1 MLSQQM
7 QVFLQVAEC
16 GSFTKAARRLLV
28 TPASVMKHINTLED
42 RLGVTLFK
50 RDKKGVVLTAAGRS
64 LVQDGKKMAALADH
78 AAARAKRA
86 EQEEGIVIR
95 VGSSLLNPSKVLTD
109 LWAPLRTAYPQY
121 KFHIVPYTDT
131 KEERFAVIGALG
143 ETFDLLVGTFDSKT
157 IRSRAN
163 YLILGDYRLCV
174 AVPEGHPLASKKV
187 LSIQDLHG
195 EHLVKVR
202 RGETERLDHFQDVLQ
217 LTHPQIIVE
226 EADYYYDLDT
236 FNACEQN
243 GNPGRLGGNPPLPDH
258 AAGGVGLHGP
268 LRHFVRKGAVP
279 GGVPVSPDP
288 DRFSAGIGA
297 GDSDE
302 QKENRKSAFFALPV
316 FRPASRSVTEG
327 TCVTLIADRG
337 GRSS

>member
-50 RDKKGVVLTAAGRS
+50 RDKKGVVLTAAGQS
-64 LVQDGKKMAALADH
+64 LVQDGKKRAALANH

-174 AVPEGHPLASKKV
+174 AVPEGHPLAAKKG

-243 GNPGRLGGNPPLPDH
+243 GTLLLTLDAWAEIHPSL
-258 AAGGVGLHGP
+258 
-268 LRHFVRKGAVP
+268 
-279 GGVPVSPDP
+279 
-288 DRFSAGIGA
+288 IT
-297 GDSDE
+297 
-302 QKENRKSAFFALPV
+302 LPV
-316 FRPASRSVTEG
+316 EWDYTVPYGILYAKEPSPEVSRFLQILTDSLPG
-327 TCVTLIADRG
+327 
-337 GRSS
+337 

>member
-64 LVQDGKKMAALADH
+64 LVQDGKKMAALANH

-174 AVPEGHPLASKKV
+174 AVPEGHPLAAKKGALHPGPAWGASGEGQARGDGAAGP
-187 LSIQDLHG
+187 LSGRPSADPPP
-195 EHLVKVR
+195 
-202 RGETERLDHFQDVLQ
+202 DH
-217 LTHPQIIVE
+217 
-226 EADYYYDLDT
+226 
-236 FNACEQN
+236 C
-243 GNPGRLGGNPPLPDH
+243 GGGRLL
-258 AAGGVGLHGP
+258 
-268 LRHFVRKGAVP
+268 LRP
-279 GGVPVSPDP
+279 GHLQ
-288 DRFSAGIGA
+288 R
-297 GDSDE
+297 
-302 QKENRKSAFFALPV
+302 L
-316 FRPASRSVTEG
+316 
-327 TCVTLIADRG
+327 
-337 GRSS
+337 

>member
-121 KFHIVPYTDT
+121 NFHIVPYTDT

-163 YLILGDYRLCV
+163 YLILGYYRLCV
-174 AVPEGHPLASKKV
+174 AVPEGHPLAAKKV

-243 GNPGRLGGNPPLPDH
+243 GTLLLTLDAWAEIHPSL
-258 AAGGVGLHGP
+258 
-268 LRHFVRKGAVP
+268 
-279 GGVPVSPDP
+279 
-288 DRFSAGIGA
+288 IT
-297 GDSDE
+297 
-302 QKENRKSAFFALPV
+302 LPV
-316 FRPASRSVTEG
+316 EWDYTVPYGILHAKEPSPEVSRFLQILTDSLPG
-327 TCVTLIADRG
+327 
-337 GRSS
+337 